1 MYMYIYTHIHI
12 CILRHIS
19 VSIRYILRH
28 ILVVQWLAEPLKL
41 LCPAA
46 RKLSTSSLR
55 TTLVVA
61 MQNESAIKSA
71 I

>member
-28 ILVVQWLAEPLKL
+28 ILVCIHKGKRPHK
-41 LCPAA
+41 
-46 RKLSTSSLR
+46 
-55 TTLVVA
+55 
-61 MQNESAIKSA
+61 
-71 I
+71 